1 MADEQKKPQVNATV
15 KEKSVLESVGSYVFN
30 QYIIPKS
37 KDLTHDLLSGAF
49 NMLNET
55 IQGAINMG
63 VYGEDKPRQRTTGT
77 TTNYTSYYSR
87 PQGSTMAV
95 QSTRSQVQQ
104 IGQRAS
110 NEVKMIWVDTE
121 QDAQNIVQG
130 LADLIQQYGKA
141 KVADLYEMLNPRPQI
156 AFQDYKFGW
165 IDISQI
171 SYRKEYTGEQRG
183 RYFID
188 LPKPIDV
195 SNI

>member
-63 VYGEDKPRQRTTGT
+63 VYGEDKPRQRTTGM

-95 QSTRSQVQQ
+95 QSTRPQVQQ

-165 IDISQI
+165 TDISQI